1 MHCRKHVV
9 SVYEEKERLA
19 ALGAQVFVIGFEPE
33 RRARGWLE
41 QAGVTFPFLL
51 DEERDVYAAFKLER
65 SIWRSYHPRNLW
77 SYAKALL
84 RGEGL
89 PEIRA
94 DPTQL
99 GGDFVAG
106 RDRRLRLAY
115 YSRDATDRPPVSTLL
130 EAVANPAGD

>member
-1 MHCRKHVV
+1 MDVHEAKKQV
-9 SVYEEKERLA
+9 A
-19 ALGAQVFVIGFEPE
+19 ALGAQVFIIGFEPE

-41 QAGVTFPFLL
+41 QSEVTFPFLI
-51 DEERDVYAAFKLER
+51 DEGREVYEAYELER
-65 SIWRSYHPRNLW
+65 SVWRSYHPRNLW

-99 GGDFVAG
+99 GGDFVIG
-106 RDRRLRLAY
+106 RDQRLHLAY
-115 YSRDATDRPPVSTLL
+115 YSRDATDRPAVSTLL
-130 EAVANPAGD
+130 EVLASADSD